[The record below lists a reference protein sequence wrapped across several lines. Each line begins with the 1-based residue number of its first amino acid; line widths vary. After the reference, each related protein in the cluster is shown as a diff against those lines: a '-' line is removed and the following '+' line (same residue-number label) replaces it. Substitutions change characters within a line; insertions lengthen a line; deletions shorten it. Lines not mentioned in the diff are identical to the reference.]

1 MSNKKL
7 PKQIRNIL
15 TEYETIEKSFH
26 LKGRRV
32 YATNKRLLDLAGR
45 TVIDYDYA
53 HIASVRYT
61 SKRYRRLIIL
71 GIIIMVV
78 GVFAGFNVDVTE
90 IIIGSVLGGLVFII
104 IGAIAKSESVMVK
117 VVGVDDPVTYKGST
131 DELDSLLQIV
141 RTKRLTESALSQK
154 EARGMDFIETIRR
167 LAQLRDEGILTQEEF
182 EEKKSKILR
191 DSD

>member
-15 TEYETIEKSFH
+15 TKDETIEKSFH
-26 LKGRRV
+26 LKGRKV

-53 HIASVRYT
+53 HISSIGYT
-61 SKRYRRLIIL
+61 SKRYWWLIIL

-104 IGAIAKSESVMVK
+104 IGAIAKESVTVT
-117 VVGVDDPVTYKGST
+117 VVGVDDPVTYKGSK
-131 DELDSLLQIV
+131 DKLDSLLQIV
-141 RTKRLTESALSQK
+141 RTKRLTESAVSQK
-154 EARGMDFIETIRR
+154 EARDVDFVETIRR
-167 LAQLRDEGILTQEEF
+167 LAQLRDEGIITQEEF
-182 EEKKSKILR
+182 EEKKNKILR

>member
-15 TEYETIEKSFH
+15 TEDETIEKSFD
-26 LKGRRV
+26 LRGRRV

-45 TVIDYDYA
+45 TVMDYDYS
-53 HIASVRYT
+53 HISSIGYT
-61 SKRYRRLIIL
+61 SKRYRQWIVV
-71 GIIIMVV
+71 GIIVMAV
-78 GVFAGFNVDVTE
+78 GIFAGLNMDVE
-90 IIIGSVLGGLVFII
+90 VIIWGSVIGGLVFII
-104 IGAIAKSESVMVK
+104 IGAVAKSESVVVN
-117 VVGVDDPVTYKGST
+117 VVGVDDPVTYKGSK

-141 RTKRLTESALSQK
+141 RTKRLTESAVSQK
-154 EARGMDFIETIRR
+154 EARDVDFVETIRR
-167 LAQLRDEGILTQEEF
+167 LAQLRDEGIITQEEF